1 MIQSNRCRLC
11 LSYEHNHQIK
21 VDSAFCHIH
30 EQSKEKKMKAFT
42 TLAAAA
48 VVLAMGIAS
57 AAHHESVES
66 AIGNSNRA
74 EANSARDG
82 ARKPDQVLEFIGLEA
97 DDVVLDYGAGG
108 GYWTELISVVVGDG
122 GKVYAQ
128 QRAGE
133 RYDEQKAA
141 LAAQFSPFGNIELMP
156 LESGAALPLGD
167 GSVDTILVSYLYHHM
182 HYADGSG
189 EMFPDSS
196 KALFGEFRRVLKP
209 GGTVIIIEHAAIDGS
224 GRAESGGWHRTPPEM
239 AKTDLASVGF
249 EFAGDAPEIF
259 NNPDDDRKNVWF
271 ETDLRGKTTTFVQKY
286 RKPE

>member
-1 MIQSNRCRLC
+1 
-11 LSYEHNHQIK
+11 
-21 VDSAFCHIH
+21 
-30 EQSKEKKMKAFT
+30 MKALT

-48 VVLAMGIAS
+48 VVLVTGIAS
-57 AAHHESVES
+57 AEHHEAIDG

-74 EANSARDG
+74 EANSERDG
-82 ARKPDQVLEFIGLEA
+82 ARKPDQVLQFVGLEA
-97 DDVVLDYGAGG
+97 GDDVLDYGAGG
-108 GYWTELISVVVGDG
+108 GYWTELFSGVVGDG
-122 GKVYAQ
+122 GKVYAH
-128 QRAGE
+128 RHSGE
-133 RYDEQKAA
+133 SYAKAKDA
-141 LAAQFSPFGNIELMP
+141 LTAQFSPFGNIELMP
-156 LESGAALPLGD
+156 VARGAVLPLGD

-189 EMFPDSS
+189 EKFPDSS

-239 AKTDLASVGF
+239 AKADIAGVGF

-271 ETDLRGKTTTFVQKY
+271 KTGLQGKTTTFVQKY
-286 RKPE
+286 RKSE